1 MFTLATTKDIYA
13 DPFEYAWEPHEVT
26 TEDGYILTLFRIF
39 KRDSPHPDN
48 IVVYNF
54 DLGFDETTLLE
65 TYVDFL
71 PSNQKI
77 QLFNIIDMGF
87 DVWTNA
93 FRGPQYNQGHV
104 TLSTDS
110 FEYWNFSLD
119 EQGLYDLPAAVD
131 YIYKQGNG

>member
-1 MFTLATTKDIYA
+1 M
-13 DPFEYAWEPHEVT
+13 
-26 TEDGYILTLFRIF
+26 
-39 KRDSPHPDN
+39 
-48 IVVYNF
+48 VYNF
-54 DLGFDETTLLE
+54 DLGFDETSLLE
-65 TYVDFL
+65 TYVNFL

-93 FRGPQYNQGHV
+93 FRGTQYNQGHV

-110 FEYWNFSLD
+110 FEFWNFSLD